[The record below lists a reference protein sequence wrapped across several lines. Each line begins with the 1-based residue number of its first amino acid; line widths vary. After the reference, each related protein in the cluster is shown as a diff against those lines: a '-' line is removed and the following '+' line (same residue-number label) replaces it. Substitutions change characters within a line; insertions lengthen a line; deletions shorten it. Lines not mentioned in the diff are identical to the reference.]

1 MQKAR
6 DRMQRMS
13 WHRSITVLTLW
24 LILLGAGCAGVRP
37 ARPPAELLALRQEHD
52 AQMAE
57 KAHAFRQRILERLKA
72 RYDAHPG
79 APVIYDILVLSGGGD
94 WGAFG
99 AGVLKGWSRVHG
111 PLAMPEFDVVTGVS
125 TGALIAPFAFL
136 GDARSLDTIVELYRN
151 PRPDLVKQRWPL
163 YFLPANES
171 FATVPG
177 LESELRTR
185 VDMAMIRRIADA
197 SRQGRFLIVNTT
209 DMDDGGSWIW
219 DVGSEARRAV
229 ESGNVDRVHRILLA
243 SAGIPGAFPF
253 REIDGSLYVDGG
265 VTGNILYGGGRR
277 EEQSLPALWAM
288 AYPQLPIPTLRYWVI
303 FNNQLRPLPQVTAPT
318 WTAIVARSLEMGT
331 RSATVTAI
339 RHLFTQAEISHLKRG
354 GDVEVRVIAV
364 PNDFVPPKAGVFIKE
379 TMNALA
385 DLGERMGADPSSW
398 QTEAP

>member
-1 MQKAR
+1 
-6 DRMQRMS
+6 MQRTP
-13 WHRSITVLTLW
+13 WHLSITW
-24 LILLGAGCAGVRP
+24 LMVWIILLGAGCAGVRP
-37 ARPPAELLALRQEHD
+37 ARPPAELLAQRQEHD

-57 KAHAFRQRILERLKA
+57 TARAFRQQLIARLKA

-79 APVIYDILVLSGGGD
+79 EPVVYDILVLSGGGD

-99 AGVLKGWSRVHG
+99 AGVLKGWSRVQG
-111 PLAMPEFDVVTGVS
+111 PLAMPVFDVVTGVS

-136 GDARSLDTIVELYRN
+136 GDAQSIDTIVDLYRN
-151 PRPDLVKQRWPL
+151 PRSDLVKQRWPL

-185 VDMAMIRRIADA
+185 VDMAMIRRLADA
-197 SRQGRFLIVNTT
+197 SQQGRFLLVNTT
-209 DMDDGGSWIW
+209 DVDDGGSRVW
-219 DVGSEARRAV
+219 DVGSEAQRAV

-253 REIDGSLYVDGG
+253 REIDGALYVDGG
-265 VTGNILYGGGRR
+265 VTGNILYGGGTR
-277 EEQSLPALWAM
+277 EERSLPAMWAA
-288 AYPQLPIPTLRYWVI
+288 AYPDLPMPTVRYWVI

-331 RSATVTAI
+331 RAATVTAI
-339 RHLFTQAEISHLKRG
+339 RHLFAQADIAELKRG
-354 GDVEVRVIAV
+354 GEVEVRVVAV

-385 DLGERMGADPSSW
+385 DLGERRGADPASW
-398 QTEAP
+398 RTEAP